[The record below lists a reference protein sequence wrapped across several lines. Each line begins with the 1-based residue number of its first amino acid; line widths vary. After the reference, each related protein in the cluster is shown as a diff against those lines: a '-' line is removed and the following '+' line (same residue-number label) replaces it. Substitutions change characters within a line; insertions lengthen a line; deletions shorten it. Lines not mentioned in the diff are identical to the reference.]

1 MKFDIKSLNK
11 YFSVYLKVGL
21 ITLCFVPPAVMIWK
35 EKVMH
40 KMGMSIKTDIERV
53 NSKGKSIYEIPKKYS
68 PTDKSVLFQ
77 TKTKNLNSLN
87 SKFKQDYDEEEEDVD
102 IFSEGDNLD
111 EIE

>member
-1 MKFDIKSLNK
+1 MKLDIKSLNK
-11 YFSVYLKVGL
+11 YFSVYLKLGL
-21 ITLCFVPPAVMIWK
+21 VTLCLVPPAVMVWK

-68 PTDKSVLFQ
+68 SDDKTVLVQ
-77 TKTKNLNSLN
+77 TKTKKMNGLS
-87 SKFKQDYDEEEEDVD
+87 SKFKQDQDEEEDDVD
-102 IFSEGDNLD
+102 IFSEDDNLD

>member
-21 ITLCFVPPAVMIWK
+21 VTLCLVPPAVMVWK

-40 KMGMSIKTDIERV
+40 KMGQSIKTDIERV

-68 PTDKSVLFQ
+68 PDDKTVLVQ
-77 TKTKNLNSLN
+77 TKTKILNGLN
-87 SKFKQDYDEEEEDVD
+87 NKFKQDYDDEDDDVD
-102 IFSEGDNLD
+102 FFQEDDNLD